1 MNGVKINIM
10 GSEVVEGFVCKPK
23 KLDPNKPIMHFKTHI
38 FICEGE
44 RCKKASKGEDVS
56 YKLREIL
63 KKLNLHIGTNRIKIS
78 RSGCFGACRFRGVAN
93 IYENTNANGYLEN
106 NNIWLKN
113 IDNFDEKKWIELFKN
128 LSENQNLDNFQ
139 QIEIAQI

>member
-1 MNGVKINIM
+1 M
-10 GSEVVEGFVCKPK
+10 GSEVEEGFLCKPK

-44 RCKKASKGEDVS
+44 RCKKAGKNEDLT
-56 YKLREIL
+56 YNLRELL
-63 KKLNLHIGTNRIKIS
+63 KKLKLHIGKNRIKIS

-93 IYENTNANGYLEN
+93 IYENTRANGFLEN

-113 IDNFDEKKWIELFKN
+113 IHTFDEKKWEELFIN
-128 LSENQNLDNFQ
+128 LSENQKLESF
-139 QIEIAQI
+139 